1 MDIASCPV
9 CRLVNHASIPRC
21 LNCGSPMVLPT
32 LPEGVDLDDLPA
44 APPPAGGYGWSAAV
58 PGPPS
63 SQRDRTGTVATVLGI
78 VAVVVLVVSLVML
91 STSNPPASI
100 PTMMLALLLV
110 LWIASGV
117 FGLWML
123 IDAISSSR
131 VVWALAIFFLGVF
144 GALGYALLGKT
155 PRGPA

>member
-9 CRLVNHASIPRC
+9 CRSVNHASIPRC

-117 FGLWML
+117 FWLWML

-155 PRGPA
+155 PRGQA

>member
-1 MDIASCPV
+1 
-9 CRLVNHASIPRC
+9 
-21 LNCGSPMVLPT
+21 MVLPT

-63 SQRDRTGTVATVLGI
+63 SPDRTGTVATVLGI
-78 VAVVVLVVSLVML
+78 VAVVVFVVSLVML
-91 STSNPPASI
+91 STSDAPAST
-100 PTMMLALLLV
+100 PTTMLALLLV

-117 FGLWML
+117 FWLWML

-144 GALGYALLGKT
+144 GALAYALLGKT

>member
-1 MDIASCPV
+1 
-9 CRLVNHASIPRC
+9 
-21 LNCGSPMVLPT
+21 
-32 LPEGVDLDDLPA
+32 
-44 APPPAGGYGWSAAV
+44 
-58 PGPPS
+58 
-63 SQRDRTGTVATVLGI
+63 
-78 VAVVVLVVSLVML
+78 
-91 STSNPPASI
+91 
-100 PTMMLALLLV
+100 MLALLLV

-117 FGLWML
+117 FWLWML